1 MVYDF
6 GAALKKLE
14 EENQADSV
22 NNIPPSMRNQNN
34 VSTTND
40 TISFEKFATKDKTET
55 VDGFDGKDIALSSG
69 AGIAEVGTFI
79 LDIPSLISKGLDF
92 VKENT
97 SNKLAYLAVRETKE
111 LLGASDQEMLEF
123 ENNAKKI
130 LNFEKKKSKKINDTM
145 AIGSKIED
153 KFSNSYPFNYES
165 TTNTGRYIKTGL
177 EFALPSIL
185 LAPTGFGVP
194 MALTGFG
201 SGIIAEGAKDVSNNE
216 MAGTGVGV
224 AVNIAA
230 DLALLKKG
238 NASGIAKRITDTFT
252 KKELDDASKLQ
263 KKAKKDGIDLKVSD
277 VLEGSV
283 ITKVEQDVMATT
295 IGSQIIDKF
304 WKGRP
309 EQLKNYIRKW
319 AKESGLIKNQKVL
332 SESEQFANLKNVAI
346 ALQSNRAFL
355 WKKSG
360 GTEIKNF
367 QFGSQEVDN
376 LVISIKEIIK
386 NSKDKT
392 LNNSLNKTI
401 NLLKSSDGK
410 GGKLHEIYREVR
422 DMGFDLS
429 KNLNKTIDQKDQ
441 MLAFQKIAKELEDL
455 MLTNPNFKTA
465 QDAYK
470 KFTKA
475 YLDEGVDKLKLFKDI
490 KSAKNEIY
498 SNQELTGKIYKFFNS
513 DKVTAVDIKKMAEAF
528 GESKKI
534 RPGMNK
540 DEIKLI
546 KKNQDAWR
554 DILSGYFETAFLQA
568 HTKGMEKGLSDGAAL
583 YKALMSNKVKRNNF
597 AEALFQLAKQND
609 STIQRI
615 DIQKSMDSFAT
626 ILKGTG
632 NKTALGSNTFDKFSG
647 AEVMGSNKVSDVID
661 GGGKGGFPV
670 LGMISKFFFNNTKS
684 KASEKLATAL
694 VSPNGVDE
702 LIKLSKGWRDPDNA
716 RMFIV
721 NILKLDTADEEV
733 MN

>member
-1 MVYDF
+1 MSTYNF
-6 GAALKKLE
+6 KSILE
-14 EENQADSV
+14 EFEQQNQANSV
-22 NNIPPSMRNQNN
+22 NNIPPSMRNQPTENN
-34 VSTTND
+34 NKLDRSGFVIPKED
-40 TISFEKFATKDKTET
+40 VET
-55 VDGFDGKDIALSSG
+55 VDGFDGKDIALSSVSG
-69 AGIAEVGTFI
+69 VAEVGTFI

-97 SNKLAYLAVRETKE
+97 SNKLAYLAVREAKE
-111 LLGASDQEMLEF
+111 LLGASDAEMVEF

-130 LNFEKKKSKKINDTM
+130 LEFEKKKSKKINDTM

-165 TTNTGRYIKTGL
+165 KTNTGRYIKTGL
-177 EFALPSIL
+177 EFALPSAI

-201 SGIIAEGAKDVSNNE
+201 SGIVAEGAKDVSNSE

-263 KKAKKDGIDLKVSD
+263 KKAKADGIDLKVSD

-283 ITKVEQDVMATT
+283 INKVEQDVMATT

-309 EQLKNYIRKW
+309 DQLKNYIRKW

-332 SESEQFANLKNVAI
+332 SEAEQFNNLKNVAI

-355 WKKSG
+355 WEKSG
-360 GTEIKNF
+360 GTKIKNF

-429 KNLNKTIDQKDQ
+429 KNINKTIDQKDQ
-441 MLAFQKIAKELEDL
+441 MLAFQKIGKELENL
-455 MLTNPNFKTA
+455 MLTNPNFKKA

-470 KFTKA
+470 NFTKA
-475 YLDEGVDKLKLFKDI
+475 YLVEGVDKLKLFKDI

-528 GESKKI
+528 NESTKI
-534 RPGMNK
+534 RPGMLAAEK
-540 DEIKLI
+540 AKVT
-546 KKNQDAWR
+546 KNQNAWR

-568 HTKGMEKGLSDGAAL
+568 HTKGMEKGISDGAAI
-583 YKALMSNKVKRNNF
+583 YKALMNNKVKRNNF

-615 DIQKSMDSFAT
+615 DIQKSVDSFAT

-632 NKTALGSNTFDKFSG
+632 NKTAMGSNTFDKFSG
-647 AEVMGSNKVSDVID
+647 STEMGSNIVTTAL
-661 GGGKGGFPV
+661 GQKGGIPFSE
-670 LGMISKFFFNNTKS
+670 MISNFFFSNAKS
-684 KASEKLATAL
+684 KSSEKLAKAL

-702 LIKLSKGWRDPDNA
+702 LIKLSKGWKDPDNA

>member
-1 MVYDF
+1 MATTYNF
-6 GAALKKLE
+6 KSILE
-14 EENQADSV
+14 EFEQQNQANSV
-22 NNIPPSMRNQNN
+22 NNIPPSMRNQPTENGN
-34 VSTTND
+34 KLDRSGFKIPVENID
-40 TISFEKFATKDKTET
+40 T
-55 VDGFDGKDIALSSG
+55 VGGFDGKDIALSSG
-69 AGIAEVGTFI
+69 AGLAEVGTFI

-97 SNKLAYLAVRETKE
+97 SSKLAYLAVRETKE
-111 LLGASDQEMLEF
+111 ILGASDVEMAEF
-123 ENNAKKI
+123 EDNAKKI

-153 KFSNSYPFNYES
+153 KFSDSYPFNYES

-177 EFALPSIL
+177 EFALPSLI

-194 MALTGFG
+194 MAVTGFG
-201 SGIIAEGAKDVSNNE
+201 SGIVAEGAKDVTNSE

-263 KKAKKDGIDLKVSD
+263 SKATADGIDLKVSD
-277 VLEGSV
+277 VIDSPV

-346 ALQSNRAFL
+346 GLETNRAFL
-355 WKKSG
+355 WKKAG
-360 GTEIKNF
+360 GTELKNF

-376 LVISIKEIIK
+376 VVLSIKEIIK
-386 NSKDKT
+386 KSKDKT
-392 LNNSLNKTI
+392 LNNSLNETI
-401 NLLKSSDGK
+401 TLLKASDGK
-410 GGKLHEIYREVR
+410 GVNLHRIYRETR
-422 DMGFDLS
+422 DMWFG
-429 KNLNKTIDQKDQ
+429 LNKNINKGIKDEKQ
-441 MLAFQKIAKELEDL
+441 IVAFKEVSKELEKL
-455 MLTNPNFKTA
+455 MSTNPNFAKA
-465 QDAYK
+465 QEAYK

-498 SNQELTGKIYKFFNS
+498 NNQELTGKIYKFFNS

-528 GESKKI
+528 NESAKI
-534 RPGMNK
+534 RPGMLAAEK
-540 DEIKLI
+540 AKVT
-546 KKNQDAWR
+546 KNQDAWR
-554 DILSGYFETAFLQA
+554 NILSGYFETAFLQA
-568 HTKGMEKGLSDGAAL
+568 HTKGMKKGLSDGAAL
-583 YKALMSNKVKRNNF
+583 YKALMNNKVKRNNF

-632 NKTALGSNTFDKFSG
+632 NKTAIGSNTFDKFSG
-647 AEVMGSNKVSDVID
+647 STEMGGNMVTTAL
-661 GGGKGGFPV
+661 GQKGGIPFSE
-670 LGMISKFFFNNTKS
+670 MISNFFFNNAKS
-684 KASEKLATAL
+684 KASEKLAKAL

-702 LIKLSKGWRDPDNA
+702 LIKLSKGWKDPANA
-716 RMFIV
+716 QVFLM
-721 NILKLDTADEEV
+721 NILKLNNADEEV
-733 MN
+733 KN

>member
-376 LVISIKEIIK
+376 LVISVKEIIK

-528 GESKKI
+528 NESAKI
-534 RPGMNK
+534 KPGMLAAEK
-540 DEIKLI
+540 AKVT
-546 KKNQDAWR
+546 KNQDAWR

-568 HTKGMEKGLSDGAAL
+568 HTKGMEKGISDGAAL

-647 AEVMGSNKVSDVID
+647 SEVMGSNKVSDVID